1 MPNSAVGDEIGAD
14 ATSVAAGSSNSSAL
28 SGTPSDV
35 PRGIDDSRSAT
46 ANDASS
52 TGSDAISSNS
62 ESPTITSELY
72 SPIISDATPDKIV
85 PGAQYAAN
93 EIGPVVKTGNS
104 EVDATSQ
111 KLVDTLASVVDKV
124 PGGSGPLYGVAVHLE
139 FANAVRAL
147 DLPGI
152 GFAGVEQ
159 SFDLDGLVDYGAA
172 GSVRTDVTMWGINAS
187 GEFRP
192 LAIWDVK
199 TGAAQLRPS
208 RAEQLRQIVGVG
220 DEVPIIVI
228 RARGLF
234 TENKWADRRG
244 FLV

>member
-1 MPNSAVGDEIGAD
+1 M
-14 ATSVAAGSSNSSAL
+14 
-28 SGTPSDV
+28 
-35 PRGIDDSRSAT
+35 
-46 ANDASS
+46 
-52 TGSDAISSNS
+52 
-62 ESPTITSELY
+62 
-72 SPIISDATPDKIV
+72 
-85 PGAQYAAN
+85 
-93 EIGPVVKTGNS
+93 
-104 EVDATSQ
+104 
-111 KLVDTLASVVDKV
+111 
-124 PGGSGPLYGVAVHLE
+124 YGVAVHLE
-139 FANAVRAL
+139 FANAVRTL

-159 SFDLDGLVDYGAA
+159 SFDLDGLADYGAA
-172 GSVRTDVTMWGINAS
+172 GGVRTDVTMWGIDAS

-220 DEVPIIVI
+220 DEVPIIVM

-244 FLV
+244 FLL